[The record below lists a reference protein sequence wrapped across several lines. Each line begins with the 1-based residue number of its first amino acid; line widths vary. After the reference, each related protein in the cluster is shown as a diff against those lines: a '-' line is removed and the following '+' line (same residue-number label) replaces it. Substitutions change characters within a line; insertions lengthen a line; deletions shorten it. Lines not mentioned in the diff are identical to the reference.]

1 MRRRI
6 GIFGASEEALEL
18 IPLLAANPSIEVI
31 HVYDPEAEAL
41 LERLAHFEPGVA
53 ALLEHTLT
61 DDPATLGPE
70 ANLDA
75 VIDAGDEGAFEAR
88 VGPADEALQVLTPL
102 TARLLWCHGTTPED
116 HKAELLQALHEIVA
130 SYNLTVDTDELFTR
144 MLEIALGV
152 TGAEG
157 GSVMLL
163 DPERGELAVRVAVGI
178 EKELWPKICVRL
190 GEGIAGRVAQEG
202 RSLRLRGKA
211 DRKRFQVVRER
222 IDIESA
228 ICVPLVRE
236 GRVLGVLN
244 LHHGSRADAFSEKDL
259 EFAEDLARLD
269 AQIIARAQEQDDLR
283 SKAAR
288 YAATREVQRILDTA
302 ASLPDRLQ
310 TLCRFVA
317 EKAGYGIANLY
328 LHDPDEDA
336 LRLAATSLSGS
347 EWVGEVRVRVG
358 EGLDGRAA
366 ETGEPTVLYDKHG
379 ALAYAALP
387 LVATQVLVGV
397 LSVQVGDS
405 GQTMLPEPI
414 LNEIAQESAHEI
426 AQAEREARAQARVT
440 RTGAI
445 QEAGLRILSSPNAE
459 QVLSLSASSAA
470 MVLESEHAV
479 LRLQDPETKRFVI
492 RSYFGTADEPQKE
505 RLFRLDKHMALG
517 ALNRRGPVWI
527 RHAESDPS
535 LSDFDTR
542 IRSLVVTPLACE
554 GRMVGT
560 LALYE
565 KISPNSFLP
574 GRFAKEDLALLGS
587 FANYVERA
595 LESTH
600 AVASRQ
606 SPYFDDDTRLPN
618 ALYLEQRLEQEIA
631 RARARDDS
639 LTVVVARIQNLAEL
653 DAEAVTMLLVESL
666 RSRSRGFDV
675 VGRLSADEFAV
686 ILPEPGAA
694 PSERVTEL
702 ARAVAD
708 DIHKDDVIN
717 QPTNVS
723 LSFGYASVP
732 NDGTDSAP
740 LLERARVARIEMV

>member
-18 IPLLAANPSIEVI
+18 IPLLAANPSIEV
-31 HVYDPEAEAL
+31 HCVYDRDAEGL

-61 DDPATLGPE
+61 NDPTTLGPE

-75 VIDAGDEGAFEAR
+75 LIDAGEEGAFEAL
-88 VGPADEALQVLTPL
+88 VGPADEALQVVTPL
-102 TARLLWCHGTTPED
+102 TARLLWCHGAAPED
-116 HKAELLQALHEIVA
+116 HKAELLQALHEIVE

-163 DPERGELAVRVAVGI
+163 DAERGELAVRVAVGV
-178 EKELWPKICVRL
+178 EKELWPKIRVRL

-211 DRKRFQVVRER
+211 DGQRFQVVRER

-228 ICVPLVRE
+228 LCVPLVRE
-236 GRVLGVLN
+236 DRVLGVLN
-244 LHHGSRADAFSEKDL
+244 LHHGSRADAFTEKDL

-302 ASLPDRLQ
+302 APLPDRLE

-317 EKAGYGIANLY
+317 EKAGHGIANLY

-347 EWVGEVRVRVG
+347 QWVGEVRVRVG

-366 ETGEPTVLYDKHG
+366 ETGEPTVLYDKQG

-397 LSVQVGDS
+397 LSVQVGDA
-405 GQTMLPEPI
+405 GQTTLPEPI
-414 LNEIAQESAHEI
+414 LIEIAQESAHEI
-426 AQAEREARAQARVT
+426 GQAEREARVQT
-440 RTGAI
+440 RATRSNAI
-445 QEAGLRILSSPNAE
+445 QEAGLRLLACTSAE
-459 QVLSLSASSAA
+459 QVLRVAASSAA
-470 MVLESEHAV
+470 MVLESEHAL

-492 RSYFGTADEPQKE
+492 RAYFGTGDEEQKE
-505 RLFRLDKHMALG
+505 RLFHLDKQVALD
-517 ALNRRGPVWI
+517 ALNRRGPLWI
-527 RHAESDPS
+527 RRADSDAR
-535 LSDFDTR
+535 LVGFDTGV
-542 IRSLVVTPLACE
+542 RSLIATPLAGE
-554 GRMVGT
+554 GRMIGT

-565 KISPNSFLP
+565 KISPDSFLP
-574 GRFAKEDLALLGS
+574 GRFAKEDLALLAS
-587 FANYVERA
+587 FSAYVERA
-595 LESTH
+595 LESML
-600 AVASRQ
+600 AVATT
-606 SPYFDDDTRLPN
+606 PYFDDDTRLPN
-618 ALYLEQRLEQEIA
+618 ALYLEQRLEQEVA
-631 RARARDDS
+631 RARACDDT
-639 LTVVVARIQNLAEL
+639 LTMVVVRVQNLGEL
-653 DAEAVTMLLVESL
+653 DSEAVTSRLVESL
-666 RSRSRGFDV
+666 RSRSREFDV
-675 VGRLSADEFAV
+675 VGRLSLEEFAV

-708 DIHKDDVIN
+708 DIHKDDVLN
-717 QPTNVS
+717 QPTSVS
-723 LSFGYASVP
+723 LAFGYASLP
-732 NDGTDSAP
+732 SDGADSAP